1 MATATTTA
9 PKSVKA
15 TPKRRQPLPG
25 EVNITNNEV
34 ARDALE
40 TLRDLKRA
48 ERAGEKAKRTRKG
61 NAKNPGVEAVIR
73 ELLVTPESVLV
84 VAGQP
89 VAKLSSERHID
100 VADMTLLA
108 ESFPEA
114 YAACVSRVTYR
125 NVEVTG
131 V

>member
-25 EVNITNNEV
+25 EVNITNNKE
-34 ARDALE
+34 ARAALD
-40 TLRDLKRA
+40 TLREQKRS
-48 ERAGEKAKRTRKG
+48 ERAGAKAKRERTAKG
-61 NAKNPGVEAVIR
+61 GSESVIR
-73 ELLVTPESVLV
+73 GLLTNPEAVLV

-89 VAKLSSERHID
+89 VGNLSSERHID
-100 VADMTLLA
+100 VPDLAKLA
-108 ESFPEA
+108 EAFPEA
-114 YAACVSRVTYR
+114 YAACVTRKYYR

>member
-9 PKSVKA
+9 PKS
-15 TPKRRQPLPG
+15 TRTRRQPLPG
-25 EVNITNNEV
+25 EVNVTNNAE
-34 ARDALE
+34 ARAALDAL
-40 TLRDLKRA
+40 RVLKRA
-48 ERAGEKAKRTRKG
+48 ERAGDKAKRERKG
-61 NAKNPGVEAVIR
+61 NAKNPGPEAVIR
-73 ELLVTPESVLV
+73 NLLSTPESVLV

-89 VAKLSSERHID
+89 VANLSSERYID
-100 VADMTLLA
+100 VPDLALLA

-114 YAACVSRVTYR
+114 YAACVTRKFYR